1 MRRQRRFVLLNWLRI
16 LANKLFPESVA
27 NAYSYNDMEE
37 AMEDWLEI
45 YADLPWWCESCH
57 NKTLNLGATIAS
69 EFARLIT
76 IEFESEVTGSKRAD
90 FCRSSTKDCLNSLE
104 LSSRQLVLLAA

>member
-90 FCRSSTKDCLNSLE
+90 FLQEQYERLP
-104 LSSRQLVLLAA
+104 RA